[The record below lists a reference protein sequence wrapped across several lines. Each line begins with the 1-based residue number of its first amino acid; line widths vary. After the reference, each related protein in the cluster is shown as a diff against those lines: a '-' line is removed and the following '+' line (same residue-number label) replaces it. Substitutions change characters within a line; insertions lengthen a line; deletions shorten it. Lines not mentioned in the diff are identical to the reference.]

1 MSAMHEFL
9 LVLLSFAMVLA
20 LFASVVGVIAWALVK
35 FVRSVAP
42 FSRAEQ
48 DAKKSRVR
56 SRTQWEPNHP
66 HYWKRAGQ

>member
-1 MSAMHEFL
+1 MIAMYKFL

-20 LFASVVGVIAWALVK
+20 LFASVIGFIAWALVK

-42 FSRAEQ
+42 LSGAEQ

-56 SRTQWEPNHP
+56 SRNQWEPDHP
-66 HYWKRAGQ
+66 YYWKRAGQ